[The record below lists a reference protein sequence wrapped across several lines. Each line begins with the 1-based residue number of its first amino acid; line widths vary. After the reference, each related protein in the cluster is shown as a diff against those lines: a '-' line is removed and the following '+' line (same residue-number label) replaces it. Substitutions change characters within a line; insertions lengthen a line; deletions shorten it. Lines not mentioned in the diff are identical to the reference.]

1 MQSSKYMHL
10 APLLQ
15 QIRLSESM
23 CFIAFRRM
31 FSSCEV
37 LLSVGFHLFSQTV
50 NLSQLRWYFRFCRE
64 FIVLVYY
71 KIQLHNLPTIC
82 LSCRGIFRQH

>member
-1 MQSSKYMHL
+1 MQSPKFLHP
-10 APLLQ
+10 APSLHQ
-15 QIRLSESM
+15 MRLSESM

-37 LLSVGFHLFSQTV
+37 LLSVGFHRLNQTA

-64 FIVLVYY
+64 FIFL
-71 KIQLHNLPTIC
+71 
-82 LSCRGIFRQH
+82 